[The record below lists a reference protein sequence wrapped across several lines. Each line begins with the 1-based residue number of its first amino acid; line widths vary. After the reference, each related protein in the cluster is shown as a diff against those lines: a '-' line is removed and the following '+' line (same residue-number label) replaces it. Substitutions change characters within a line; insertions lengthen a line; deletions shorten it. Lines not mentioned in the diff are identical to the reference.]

1 MIRRSVVFL
10 ITLYQRLISPLF
22 APRCRFYPSCS
33 EYAKEVVTRHGVLK
47 GGGLAV
53 WRLLRCG
60 PWTKGGFDPAP

>member
-1 MIRRSVVFL
+1 MRRAVIFL
-10 ITLYQRLISPLF
+10 ITLYQKLISPLF

-33 EYAKEVVTRHGVLK
+33 EYAKEVVSRHGVIK